1 MLNNQLLLL
10 LIQLLPL
17 LQRFHEFFNALRS
30 SPLSNM
36 PLHIQLLPLLLQL
49 RLLLLQLLV
58 LLLLLLIQLLRYSL
72 NHILHIKPLEHPARP
87 EHPDRDPAALGVEG
101 EQFAE
106 GGDLEVARGRLRAVR
121 HLLGCVVLVDLRLC
135 ILSGGRN
142 RPLLMIA
149 VPGWRI
155 WLYLAT
161 KYLLE

>member
-1 MLNNQLLLL
+1 MQKEKTQKNIKKHIRKTFRKEEATTKETNLASSGDAV
-10 LIQLLPL
+10 
-17 LQRFHEFFNALRS
+17 EFFLVKRS
-30 SPLSNM
+30 AGLKK
-36 PLHIQLLPLLLQL
+36 I
-49 RLLLLQLLV
+49 
-58 LLLLLLIQLLRYSL
+58 
-72 NHILHIKPLEHPARP
+72 ILHSALAVITSLDDNREGAAVHFSLEHPALP

-106 GGDLEVARGRLRAVR
+106 RADLEVARGRLRGVR

-135 ILSGGRN
+135 NLSGGRN

-149 VPGWRI
+149 VPGWKI